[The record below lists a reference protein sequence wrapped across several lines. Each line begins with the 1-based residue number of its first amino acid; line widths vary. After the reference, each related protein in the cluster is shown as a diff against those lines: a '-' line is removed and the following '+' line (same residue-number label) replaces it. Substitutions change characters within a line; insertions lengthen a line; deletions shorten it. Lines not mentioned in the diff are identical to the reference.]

1 MRPIRVVRRKTF
13 AAILGALA
21 AAAVTPG
28 IARAQTTLVVT
39 EPANHWMAAGFVGS
53 TFSTGSTGSTR
64 GDLPVQTSTNDGG
77 VTYGFQVGY
86 VSHYLGGEFIGDFA
100 PNFQMANLALTEHP
114 SVNSFMFNVLGML
127 PLGAEER
134 FQPYVSG
141 GLGAVSMHTSL
152 FTLPGTSTVFTIDDG
167 TLAAFNTATA
177 SQTKFG
183 TNIGG
188 GFFAYGGHWGVRGD
202 VRYYNVSTNDVNR
215 NVTGETAENF
225 TQALLSGLNYWRAN
239 LGVAYRW

>member
-1 MRPIRVVRRKTF
+1 MRLITVLRRETL
-13 AAILGALA
+13 ATILGALV

-53 TFSTGSTGSTR
+53 SFSAR
-64 GDLPVQTSTNDGG
+64 GDLPAETSTNDGG
-77 VTYGFQVGY
+77 VTVGFQLGY

-100 PNFQMANLALTEHP
+100 PAFKLASLALTEHP
-114 SVNSFMFNVLGML
+114 SVNSFMFNLLGML

-141 GLGAVSMHTSL
+141 GLGGVAMHTTL
-152 FTLPGTSTVFTIDDG
+152 RTLPGTSTVFATDDG
-167 TLAAFNTATA
+167 TIVAFNTSTA

-188 GFFAYGGHWGVRGD
+188 GFFAYAGHWGVRGD
-202 VRYYNVSTNDVNR
+202 IRYYNVSTND
-215 NVTGETAENF
+215 TGKINLGDSTAENF